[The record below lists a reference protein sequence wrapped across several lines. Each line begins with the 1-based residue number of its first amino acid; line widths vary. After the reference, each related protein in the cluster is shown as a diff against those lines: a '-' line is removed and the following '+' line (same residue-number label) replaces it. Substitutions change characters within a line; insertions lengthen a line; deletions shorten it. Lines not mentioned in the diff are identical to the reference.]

1 MPALLTAG
9 HLHAAYPRFHPDV
22 SYVDYPG
29 GTPLKVVFR
38 VTELQK
44 AKRRVK
50 AVRAI
55 RRSTELEGSRS
66 TNATRADQVAYARGT
81 ITAAEL
87 RDRVRRRYNLT

>member
-1 MPALLTAG
+1 MK
-9 HLHAAYPRFHPDV
+9 
-22 SYVDYPG
+22 G
-29 GTPLKVVFR
+29 GAQASEV
-38 VTELQK
+38 QK

-50 AVRAI
+50 PVRAI

-87 RDRVRRRYNLT
+87 RDRVWRRYNVQ